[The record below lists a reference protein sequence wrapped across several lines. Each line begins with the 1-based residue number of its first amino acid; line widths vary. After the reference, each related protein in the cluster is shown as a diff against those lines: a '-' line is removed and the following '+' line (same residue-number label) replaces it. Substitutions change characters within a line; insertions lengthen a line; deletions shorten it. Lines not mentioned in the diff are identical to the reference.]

1 MTVEIN
7 NESGVAVDEA
17 ALVRLAT
24 FAMDQLRIH
33 PLAKRSKRVAVVV
46 LKIM

>member
-33 PLAKRSKRVAVVV
+33 PLAELSILLVDEAA
-46 LKIM
+46 MTA